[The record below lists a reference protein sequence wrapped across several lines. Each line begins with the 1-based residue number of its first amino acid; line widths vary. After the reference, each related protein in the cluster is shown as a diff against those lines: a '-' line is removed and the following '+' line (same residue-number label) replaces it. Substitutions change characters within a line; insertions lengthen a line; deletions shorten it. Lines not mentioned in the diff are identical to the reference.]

1 MKHVSGIEP
10 SRDAAKLGNL
20 VEKMAAEN
28 SILQARIKGLQN
40 AVVIEKK
47 RRKRGKLC
55 IKNIRTINEGK
66 ATFWSPTK
74 LETTKQ
80 VIRDEEATKQ
90 RIALEKAQ
98 AKIQKQKEKNN
109 NKKAVKQRRQNR
121 EESVR
126 QKKQAKEDKTA
137 QCLASLQLKKD
148 LQQ

>member
-10 SRDAAKLGNL
+10 SRDAAKLGDF

-28 SILQARIKGLQN
+28 SILQARIKGHQN

-47 RRKRGKLC
+47 RQKRGKPC

-80 VIRDEEATKQ
+80 AIRDEEATKQ
-90 RIALEKAQ
+90 QIALEKAQ
-98 AKIQKQKEKNN
+98 AKIQKQEEKKI
-109 NKKAVKQRRQNR
+109 NKKAAKQRR
-121 EESVR
+121 
-126 QKKQAKEDKTA
+126 
-137 QCLASLQLKKD
+137 
-148 LQQ
+148 